1 MPQYRKKER
10 ELSFRRSK
18 ATERKKQ
25 KKERIAKIIVPYL
38 R

>member
-18 ATERKKQ
+18 ATERKQQ
-25 KKERIAKIIVPYL
+25 KKELSYFVSDL
-38 R
+38 